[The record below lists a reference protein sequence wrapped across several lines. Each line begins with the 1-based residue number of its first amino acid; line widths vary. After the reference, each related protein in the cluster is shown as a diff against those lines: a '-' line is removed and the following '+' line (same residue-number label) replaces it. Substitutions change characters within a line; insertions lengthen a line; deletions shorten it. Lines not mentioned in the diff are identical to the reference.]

1 MYIGIDLGGTNIKAA
16 LVSEKYEIIRKK
28 SIPTGAERP
37 AEEVV
42 RDMAL
47 LCLDLL
53 KEAGVDKSEV
63 SNVGVGIPGSV
74 DDESG
79 KVIYACNLNFENTD
93 LRGIFRKVFD
103 VPVHLG
109 NDADCA
115 ALGEAY
121 AGASKG
127 CRHSVMITLGTGVGG
142 GIIIDRKIYS
152 GFNHIGGELGHMVIE
167 YDGVQCGCGRKG
179 CWEAYSSATGLIRM
193 TGEAMDEHP
202 ESKLWEICTR
212 DNVSGRSAFQAEA
225 MGDKTAAEVVRKY
238 CEYLACG
245 LTNIVNI
252 FQPEVLCV
260 GGGVSNEGENLLR
273 RVIPLVEAMRYSR
286 SVPQTKIC
294 KAQLGNDAGLVGAA
308 MLGTR

>member
-1 MYIGIDLGGTNIKAA
+1 
-16 LVSEKYEIIRKK
+16 
-28 SIPTGAERP
+28 
-37 AEEVV
+37 
-42 RDMAL
+42 
-47 LCLDLL
+47 
-53 KEAGVDKSEV
+53 
-63 SNVGVGIPGSV
+63 
-74 DDESG
+74 
-79 KVIYACNLNFENTD
+79 
-93 LRGIFRKVFD
+93 
-103 VPVHLG
+103 
-109 NDADCA
+109 
-115 ALGEAY
+115 
-121 AGASKG
+121 
-127 CRHSVMITLGTGVGG
+127 MITLGTGVGG

-260 GGGVSNEGENLLR
+260 GGAISKEGEYLLAPVR
-273 RVIPLVEAMRYSR
+273 KFVERERYTR
-286 SVPQTKIC
+286 YCEQTELKI
-294 KAQLGNDAGLVGAA
+294 AALGNDAGIIGAA
-308 MLGTR
+308 ML